1 MFPIPNVAFCC
12 NCVQYQFSW
21 QFLLLTLE
29 LLSHAIFLLCSQYPL
44 GVIRSLVLQQ
54 LVELLLS
61 PKHGR
66 GNTRTHLIHRIFHGL
81 LGRSRAAGGGMLS
94 RGWRWWRGNLN
105 FHPWLRM
112 SLQISMSRHFPEGI
126 SSIKNGFFLHVR
138 TVSYKKDS
146 VWRQQIFST
155 IYYPQQWWESFNSFR
170 LPSIWGTLTPRTAAG
185 HAKVPLSQWILNW
198 PPSYIDENCPMF
210 KKGRW
215 MKTKRTQYRN
225 EKLCTTGEVKS
236 TF

>member
-1 MFPIPNVAFCC
+1 MLLSAAI
-12 NCVQYQFSW
+12 VQYQFSW

-29 LLSHAIFLLCSQYPL
+29 LLSHAIFLLCSRYPL

-112 SLQISMSRHFPEGI
+112 SLQISMSRHFPAGI

-138 TVSYKKDS
+138 TVSYKTVSDGSKSSPQFITPSNGGNRLTRSDCRRFEEP
-146 VWRQQIFST
+146 WLHGLQQDM
-155 IYYPQQWWESFNSFR
+155 QRFR
-170 LPSIWGTLTPRTAAG
+170 SASGSWTG
-185 HAKVPLSQWILNW
+185 HPV
-198 PPSYIDENCPMF
+198 
-210 KKGRW
+210 
-215 MKTKRTQYRN
+215 T
-225 EKLCTTGEVKS
+225 
-236 TF
+236 